1 MYQRHSLPPTPVV
14 KEPCC
19 PDRLSSPWQHQGACS
34 TTGAGVP
41 AGGGANVVGGAV
53 VVACTD
59 VLGRGGGGG
68 GGAGAGSGLVGSMHT
83 FHVSNVGST
92 CSPPGESGSPSLGA
106 GLVGSPQFPFQWT
119 ANEGGIAASMP
130 VRQHRS
136 RCMRLVIFARR
147 LSPCTAGGLK
157 LLSLSR
163 LPPMSLRS
171 ACSQSAQPD
180 IASAAVSVIP
190 SRQLRPTVV
199 SGLRCARRSSLLP
212 QTCSSAIV

>member
-1 MYQRHSLPPTPVV
+1 M
-14 KEPCC
+14 
-19 PDRLSSPWQHQGACS
+19 
-34 TTGAGVP
+34 
-41 AGGGANVVGGAV
+41 GGAV

-92 CSPPGESGSPSLGA
+92 CSPPGVSRSPSLGA

-119 ANEGGIAASMP
+119 ANEGGMAASMP
-130 VRQHRS
+130 VQQQRS
-136 RCMRLVIFARR
+136 RCMRLVIFARG
-147 LSPCTAGGLK
+147 LLPCTAGRLK

-163 LPPMSLRS
+163 LTPMSLRS
-171 ACSQSAQPD
+171 ACSHSAQPD

-212 QTCSSAIV
+212 QTCSSAIVSKCVRSASSGGRRADALAVVPLPRSIRGAPIFFFFLNLRVFIKE